1 MKTLR
6 PTVRMSMVATLL
18 LATLTASVQG
28 DIGGGG
34 SQGFGPGGGDAV
46 KIRGTVVCG
55 GCSLEEMRRANP
67 RESSFYYQLTH
78 KNGRLVMH
86 VTWVSNSARW
96 TRVVWPPQ
104 LRVRAEERV
113 LQQLGAE
120 ANLFKEMEITG
131 TLGNSRTLD
140 IVEIAIRG

>member
-1 MKTLR
+1 MKTLQ
-6 PTVRMSMVATLL
+6 PTIRMSIVVTLL

-28 DIGGGG
+28 DIGGG
-34 SQGFGPGGGDAV
+34 SQGFGLGGEDAV
-46 KIRGTVVCG
+46 KIRGTVVCA

-67 RESSFYYQLTH
+67 SEYPFYYQFTH

-96 TRVVWPPQ
+96 ARIVWPPQ
-104 LRVRAEERV
+104 LRVRAEEKV

-131 TLGNSRTLD
+131 ILGNSRTLD
-140 IVEIAIRG
+140 VIEITISG